1 MHVIPHYT
9 IRMIEY
15 YERTNNRL
23 FHFIDNDP
31 AFYKNLSQII
41 LKVVINFRK
50 HLVFDQEDASPQKLK
65 FKHHVLHMPNNLSTK
80 YTQAEGLINLTDD
93 IVDIRVDDTNF
104 DMFNKETV
112 LIGLKLVASK
122 LKRMPNEDAI
132 YVLDSLN

>member
-1 MHVIPHYT
+1 
-9 IRMIEY
+9 
-15 YERTNNRL
+15 
-23 FHFIDNDP
+23 
-31 AFYKNLSQII
+31 
-41 LKVVINFRK
+41 
-50 HLVFDQEDASPQKLK
+50 
-65 FKHHVLHMPNNLSTK
+65 MPNNLSTK